1 MRKLWTKKN
10 NPHVWDEN
18 KEVTKTEE
26 AKTSVAPMQ
35 KEEASKPILKN
46 EAVKTLVIEENKE
59 VKAEEIIKEEPKT
72 IGFQKANKE
81 EDTFSNATIIVND
94 LVSCEHY
101 KKDPSNPDSKLVP
114 FLDKVSFIVHKGD
127 VLGISADNESELT
140 FLIEILGNMRPYYS
154 GYVKLSNLGVKAQK
168 RMVLESIFYCDSHEM
183 VYQDMTLL
191 EHMMFISNMLNHDK
205 KINYADEQKKMLDI
219 IVACKLDD
227 IVMIPIFKLQ
237 NTTKMVIAMLIACM
251 SNSEKIIINATKY
264 SFPQADVIRITN
276 IFKYYSKLGKS
287 IVLATKESK
296 VIGMACKSVV
306 FINKGQVKVNSSVD
320 ELYKRWDKVVCSIK
334 CNKPD
339 VLSDLIKRK
348 YTGVTS
354 VIYDDILYI
363 KNYNAETIK
372 TNDIYEIATTN
383 DIGINFIRFN
393 QGRVENAFNEIKE
406 TFNDL
411 YE

>member
-205 KINYADEQKKMLDI
+205 KINYADEQKKML
-219 IVACKLDD
+219 
-227 IVMIPIFKLQ
+227 F
-237 NTTKMVIAMLIACM
+237 
-251 SNSEKIIINATKY
+251 
-264 SFPQADVIRITN
+264 
-276 IFKYYSKLGKS
+276 
-287 IVLATKESK
+287 
-296 VIGMACKSVV
+296 
-306 FINKGQVKVNSSVD
+306 
-320 ELYKRWDKVVCSIK
+320 
-334 CNKPD
+334 
-339 VLSDLIKRK
+339 
-348 YTGVTS
+348 
-354 VIYDDILYI
+354 
-363 KNYNAETIK
+363 
-372 TNDIYEIATTN
+372 
-383 DIGINFIRFN
+383 
-393 QGRVENAFNEIKE
+393 
-406 TFNDL
+406 
-411 YE
+411 